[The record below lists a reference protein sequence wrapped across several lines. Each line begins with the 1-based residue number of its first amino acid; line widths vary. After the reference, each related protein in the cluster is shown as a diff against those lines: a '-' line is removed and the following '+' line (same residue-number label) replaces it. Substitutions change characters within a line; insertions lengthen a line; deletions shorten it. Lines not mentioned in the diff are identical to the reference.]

1 MPQVMMDI
9 SVDYIAR
16 AIKAMTHQELET
28 LALLLTGEGK
38 ELLERKQDLL
48 LNRVTFLS
56 REETFGDVS
65 GSISSESQKR
75 PQET

>member
-28 LALLLTGEGK
+28 LSLLLTGEGK

-75 PQET
+75 PQDT

>member
-1 MPQVMMDI
+1 MMDI

-28 LALLLTGEGK
+28 LSLLLTGEGK

-48 LNRVTFLS
+48 LNRVTFAH
-56 REETFGDVS
+56 R
-65 GSISSESQKR
+65 
-75 PQET
+75 